1 MPSAEREQLRVAIAM
16 AQMVGGWLWPNAVLQ
31 YAVADLERISID
43 VAHLQRKR
51 DRVVRALREAGY
63 ALQPPDGTF
72 YLLPKSPWPD
82 DWAFTR
88 FLGER
93 DVYVLPGTVADV
105 PGYFRIS
112 LTASDAMID
121 RALPAFAAAA
131 RERVPA

>member
-1 MPSAEREQLRVAIAM
+1 MRPSQTTPRSSNSSALPTVSGSTLKYSRNVRGFALRIGATSPATPFLMPTTTVNC
-16 AQMVGGWLWPNAVLQ
+16 WPA
-31 YAVADLERISID
+31 SSP
-43 VAHLQRKR
+43 
-51 DRVVRALREAGY
+51 RVVA
-63 ALQPPDGTF
+63 
-72 YLLPKSPWPD
+72 KSPWPD